1 MTCALFPGPAYSTE
15 TEPGKMLAR
24 YTAGLPSHGL
34 LILFL
39 RYPFSVSFWLLLCLI
54 HDPSLARILNRCKRK
69 RERELIIHMN
79 IYLYNE
85 NGNGILNTLV
95 ILLFDTNDSMA
106 LQTNASNMQ
115 GVSYLSRIV
124 RLVLAECLTFHF
136 PTPLYNHNTTASH
149 LVTCTAPTEHQTLD

>member
-69 RERELIIHMN
+69 RERERVNNPYEYIFI
-79 IYLYNE
+79 
-85 NGNGILNTLV
+85 
-95 ILLFDTNDSMA
+95 
-106 LQTNASNMQ
+106 
-115 GVSYLSRIV
+115 
-124 RLVLAECLTFHF
+124 
-136 PTPLYNHNTTASH
+136 
-149 LVTCTAPTEHQTLD
+149 